1 MDRENKA
8 SIKMIIKWLSVL
20 GNQKQV
26 QDKLI
31 NGHLTGITK
40 RKILLAHEDN
50 STLQELS
57 IESENIMQ
65 MHLVESL
72 FGSQN

>member
-1 MDRENKA
+1 
-8 SIKMIIKWLSVL
+8 MINVWLSVL

-65 MHLVESL
+65 IHFVESL
-72 FGSQN
+72 FSSEN

>member
-1 MDRENKA
+1 MDQENEA
-8 SIKMIIKWLSVL
+8 SKMIIIWLPVL

-31 NGHLTGITK
+31 NGHLTDVTK
-40 RKILLAHEDN
+40 RKILLAHQDS

-57 IESENIMQ
+57 IESGNIMQ

-72 FGSQN
+72 FSSQN